1 MSGLELLQAV
11 VVVAVVVGGL
21 AGVGISLD
29 FSLERGRL
37 EKVWVVAAWQPVSL
51 GPGTAEAGSV

>member
-1 MSGLELLQAV
+1 